1 MKKLIPNITEVI
13 PYTYDSLKVEGFD
26 DIIES
31 FLADK
36 PSVEQPTLI
45 HMLGIPASGKST
57 FYHNDKDTKYKDFV
71 FVSFDFVMEAHQK
84 YHEDVINL
92 GSIEAFAKWELPARI
107 AGYELLRR
115 AVELK
120 KNIFFDH
127 SGAPKC
133 HQELLQNVKTLGYKT
148 QMYYIYCSP
157 EVAIKRA
164 KERELITQR
173 HTPEKLIIDRVE
185 MVENNKEAYK
195 KIVDVFVEVK

>member
-1 MKKLIPNITEVI
+1 MKNLIPNIAEII
-13 PYTYDSLKVEGFD
+13 PYTYDCLKVDGFEE
-26 DIIES
+26 IIEG

-36 PSVEQPTLI
+36 PSVEHPCLV

-57 FYHNDKDTKYKDFV
+57 FYQNNKDNKYKDFV
-71 FVSFDFVMEAHQK
+71 FVSFDFVMEAHPQ
-84 YHEDVINL
+84 YHKDVNTL

-133 HQELLQNVKTLGYKT
+133 HQELLQNVKNLGYKT
-148 QMYYIYCSP
+148 EMYYIYCSP
-157 EVAIKRA
+157 EVAIERA
-164 KERELITQR
+164 KARELITKR
-173 HTPEKLIIDRVE
+173 HTPQKLIIERVE
-185 MVENNKEAYK
+185 MVEKNKEIYK
-195 KIVDVFVEVK
+195 KIVDVFVEVR